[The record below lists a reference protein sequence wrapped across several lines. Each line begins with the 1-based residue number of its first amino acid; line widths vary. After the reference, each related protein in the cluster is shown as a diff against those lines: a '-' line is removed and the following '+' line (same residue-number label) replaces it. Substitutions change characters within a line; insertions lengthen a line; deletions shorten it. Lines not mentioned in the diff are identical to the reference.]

1 MFNLIKSIIM
11 LPVYIL
17 AFIVGYIAS
26 VSTSG
31 FIAGYSH
38 EINVQRNVL
47 GKEFLKRTGQN
58 E

>member
-1 MFNLIKSIIM
+1 M